1 MSYLLRTFDCAKMY
15 NFCMGLWPYTYIA
28 LPILNVI
35 ARNGIDNETGQ
46 MDVYTIAT
54 LWTGIA
60 TVLVLSRVGG
70 LAYSSVV
77 FRCFSEILV
86 DEKYETD

>member
-28 LPILNVI
+28 LPILNLI
-35 ARNGIDNETGQ
+35 ARSGVHDETGQ
-46 MDVYTIAT
+46 MDPYTTAT

-60 TVLVLSRVGG
+60 IVLAFSRVGA
-70 LAYSSVV
+70 LAYSSVDFFV
-77 FRCFSEILV
+77 ASRKCGADNL
-86 DEKYETD
+86 KTG